1 MKRVLFF
8 LILFMMFSVLHTKAQ
23 VLVNRSWVL
32 YSGQP
37 DGITLPDLDLFV
49 GSKGLGSSL
58 MLSPNELIVVGNT
71 KSAGG
76 TDILISKQ
84 NSSGQILWEQTF
96 SGPSG
101 GESYG
106 LKVATDQNQH
116 ILVAGVVETNSGKTD
131 IVLLKYTS
139 SGTLVW
145 SLVMDGGNDQF
156 DVPTALMVDANND
169 VYLAGATLSLSTQ
182 LDWYVAKISNSGVL
196 LWQSFY
202 DYNGLHEFPV
212 AMDVG
217 VSGSIE
223 VRGFSNSLGDVWDY
237 VALSLS
243 GATGVMV
250 EEQRKTIPN
259 LLLSE
264 VVLLS
269 ADEAGNIYVGGTT
282 NGLTSGDRDMLLV
295 KLDNNLDIA
304 WTKEIDVEGGAD
316 AGRCLVIDQEGSVVF
331 AGNSKKLNGGTQ
343 ITISKYSASGQLVLR
358 QNYMAPV
365 SYESAKVSG
374 IEVNGEGDIFVTG
387 SVQRNGA
394 WDIVTLMYDSTGT
407 LRMEKFFDSGGA
419 DFAEGIVSVSEN
431 AVIITG
437 QSEVEEVVY
446 TTIKYDFLKRT
457 NEVVWV
463 DGVPDHKAGEL
474 VVKFLPQYVDT
485 GFVDDRSRRY
495 GSIYD
500 VLTEGAAGKIS
511 DQVDLRGALFA
522 KAYPRLTTSHT
533 QSLTRLGD
541 TIPIPEFWS
550 VFLVVVDAGQDI
562 DDLIT
567 AFTDMPEYVVYAHPN
582 HVYAYHTIPN
592 DPLFQEG
599 YQSSLF
605 PSEEFPGGHI
615 NVEPAWDIETGQP
628 YVKVGVFDS
637 PILWSHEDFGDGTLE
652 GSQIKDGFDFVNQTG
667 IAGFTNPAYSHGTA
681 VAGIIGALRD
691 NGKGIAGIA
700 GGGMDANGNFNDGV
714 ALHSMAIGVF
724 APDVVAA
731 AQGIVEGAMDANA
744 QPAGFAQNIQNYSWT
759 GLSSDA
765 TLENAVEFAWR
776 NQCILVASRGNGD
789 WGSET
794 LLFPACYTD
803 EWILNV
809 GGSGTW
815 GEYNPPYNYGGGMD
829 VIAPGVS
836 NLVTTLI
843 NPNAPFG
850 GDDPPLGEGNAYQ
863 QISGTS
869 AAAPHV
875 SGVAALMYSRHHVN
889 QGQPNN
895 LAPED
900 VEFILQRYATD
911 IAGGFFNYPIGYDDW
926 NGWGRVNAF
935 EAVRRVEGP
944 QWQVFHNSAPD
955 NVQQTTAGNQQW
967 LILTGV
973 ANLPSGIY
981 YGDRVTIT
989 HTYLDVFSPATQI
1002 VDSWIRWSAT
1012 DGVSAENPVSG
1023 VLWADF
1029 DFIIE
1034 GNVASV
1040 TVTTNVLH
1048 ITSSASGQ
1056 NLDIWYP
1063 AHPDAIRT
1071 SYSLHLFDPQ
1081 ATSGNDVSELG
1092 SFEIFPNP
1100 AGDNIRIYYVLTEGK
1115 ANFFQLRD
1123 VTGRLLLSKT
1133 IDNEVNGE
1141 LILDLS
1147 QLSEGVYLCQLHS
1160 DKGVV
1165 SRKVIKQ

>member
-652 GSQIKDGFDFVNQTG
+652 GSQVKDGFDFVNQTG
-667 IAGFTNPAYSHGTA
+667 IAGFTNPANSHGTA

-714 ALHSMAIGVF
+714 ALHSMAVEDLEEGVGVI
-724 APDVVAA
+724 DVVAA
-731 AQGIVEGAMDANA
+731 AQGIAEGAMDANA
-744 QPAGFAQNIQNYSWT
+744 QPAGFAQNIQNYSW
-759 GLSSDA
+759 GGPSSDA
-765 TLENAVEFAWR
+765 TLKNAVEFAWR
-776 NQCILVASRGNGD
+776 NQCILVASRGNAGND
-789 WGSET
+789 GLS
-794 LLFPACYTD
+794 FPACYAD
-803 EWILNV
+803 DWILSV
-809 GGSGTW
+809 GGSGTN
-815 GEYNPPYNYGGGMD
+815 GAYYSSYSYGGGMD
-829 VIAPGVS
+829 VIAPGVLD
-836 NLVTTLI
+836 LVTTLI
-843 NPNAPFG
+843 NPNAPFFG
-850 GDDPPLGEGNAYQ
+850 YDPLGEGNAYQ
-863 QISGTS
+863 QFSGTS

-911 IAGGFFNYPIGYDDW
+911 IAGGEFNYPIGYDDW

-935 EAVRRVEGP
+935 EVVRRVQGP
-944 QWQVFHNSAPD
+944 QWQVFHSGEP
-955 NVQQTTAGNQQW
+955 
-967 LILTGV
+967 V
-973 ANLPSGIY
+973 ATSEEFVEEVPLGIGGLVWKKY
-981 YGDRVTIT
+981 RIR
-989 HTYLDVFSPATQI
+989 HTYVDVFSPTTQV
-1002 VDSWIRWSAT
+1002 VDHWGRYSSTVGAKDVDPST
-1012 DGVSAENPVSG
+1012 GFGDDPY
-1023 VLWADF
+1023 WADY
-1029 DFIIE
+1029 DFE
-1034 GNVASV
+1034 VNGNSV
-1040 TVTTNVLH
+1040 TVLATAYRYELVNSNGGGIV
-1048 ITSSASGQ
+1048 Q
-1056 NLDIWYP
+1056 QFP
-1063 AHPDAIRT
+1063 EQEIRT
-1071 SYSLHLFDPQ
+1071 AYSLHLYDPQ
-1081 ATSGNDVSELG
+1081 ATNVTEERSVGYLQ
-1092 SFEIFPNP
+1092 IFPNP
-1100 AGDNIRIYYVLTEGK
+1100 ADDRVSVSFMLEEGK
-1115 ANFFQLRD
+1115 AGSFLIRD
-1123 VTGRLLLSKT
+1123 ASGKVLLSKSF
-1133 IDNEVNGE
+1133 DGVDSGE
-1141 LILDLS
+1141 FTMNVAHLSSGIYFCELRTVRGIVFQKLI
-1147 QLSEGVYLCQLHS
+1147 VY
-1160 DKGVV
+1160 
-1165 SRKVIKQ
+1165 